1 LGRHANRARLFDVNG
16 KFLTTI
22 PCAEAEAL
30 QGSGAAT
37 RTSARG
43 ERPLRVRL
51 RDPLIAEMRSNSPT
65 SGCRFPAAL
74 TSADMEAGVGITPGE
89 LGDPVNHG
97 RIKAART
104 KIAMW
109 LVVGD
114 HKAVRAAGFDRD
126 ERDGVKR

>member
-1 LGRHANRARLFDVNG
+1 
-16 KFLTTI
+16 
-22 PCAEAEAL
+22 
-30 QGSGAAT
+30 
-37 RTSARG
+37 
-43 ERPLRVRL
+43 
-51 RDPLIAEMRSNSPT
+51 
-65 SGCRFPAAL
+65 
-74 TSADMEAGVGITPGE
+74 MEAGVGITPGE